1 MRSQQRKVGIAW
13 FTTPSAVL
21 SSKMNKLV
29 AKKKDDLWDR
39 PVGANLSNVKHGP
52 TPVDLSFS
60 RSTTALLTDQGSSA
74 ALRQPNPVHREGTSI
89 VISQHSAISISHIS
103 SVVQTRSPLRS
114 SNERASRHGRA
125 IMSVLT
131 VATFEVLSWQTL
143 FEFKDNMCVAIVMQ
157 TETATK

>member
-29 AKKKDDLWDR
+29 AKKKDDLRDR

-74 ALRQPNPVHREGTSI
+74 ALRQPNPVHRECTCI

-103 SVVQTRSPLRS
+103 SVVQTRAHYDRQMNGHHAMVEQLCQYSLSQHSRCYRGRHS
-114 SNERASRHGRA
+114 SSSRTICA
-125 IMSVLT
+125 
-131 VATFEVLSWQTL
+131 
-143 FEFKDNMCVAIVMQ
+143 
-157 TETATK
+157 